1 VSDRY
6 ATFAASGAGR
16 VLVKRL
22 GLPDPPRL
30 RRHHPGARTL
40 AGAVLLGGDGRLA
53 EPVAGVLAKLHA
65 DVRRPT
71 EAAAGALE
79 TPAPARVETA
89 APAAVAVA
97 AGTEP
102 TAAEPGTQYP
112 TSVAGAT
119 VPTALLT
126 DAAEPV
132 DTAEPAQ
139 PTLAGRFGA
148 LIFDATRITSPDK
161 LHDLYAFFQ
170 PYARSLIP
178 CGRVLVLGTPP
189 ETVVEPSEAI
199 AQRALEGFTRS
210 VGKEFGHGTTAQL
223 VYVAPGAESRLEST
237 LRFLLS
243 GKSAYV
249 SGQVIRIGA
258 AGKPETD
265 PELWDWERP
274 LVGKVA
280 LVTGAAR
287 GIGASIA
294 QVLSRDG
301 ATVVCLDVPAAG
313 DALSQV
319 ANEVGGTAYQLDLAV
334 ADAPARLAEFLRDRY
349 GRVDIVV
356 HNAGIT
362 GDKTLANMSDAMW
375 STVLAVNLVAPQRV
389 NDALLEAN
397 LIPAGGRIVG
407 VSSIAGIAGNRGQT
421 NYATSKA
428 GVIGLVNAYAP
439 VLAAR
444 GITVNAVAP
453 GFIETAMTANMPMFL
468 REAGRRMNSLAQGG
482 LPVDVAETIGWCASP
497 GSDGISG
504 NVVRV
509 CGQSVLGA

>member
-6 ATFAASGAGR
+6 ANFAATGAGR
-16 VLVKRL
+16 ALVKRL

-30 RRHHPGARTL
+30 RRYHPGAREL

-53 EPVAGVLAKLHA
+53 EPIARVLANLDA

-71 EAAAGALE
+71 VTAPGAVTTAPPADDPP
-79 TPAPARVETA
+79 TPVDPGTGNATPVVQTDPTGPAD
-89 APAAVAVA
+89 VADR
-97 AGTEP
+97 
-102 TAAEPGTQYP
+102 AEPP
-112 TSVAGAT
+112 L
-119 VPTALLT
+119 P
-126 DAAEPV
+126 
-132 DTAEPAQ
+132 
-139 PTLAGRFGA
+139 GRFGA
-148 LIFDATRITSPDK
+148 LIFDATGLTSVAQ
-161 LHDLYAFFQ
+161 LQELYAFFQ
-170 PYARSLIP
+170 PYARSLVP
-178 CGRVLVLGTPP
+178 CGRVIVFGTPP
-189 ETVVEPSEAI
+189 EVATTAEETI

-223 VYVAPGAESRLEST
+223 VYVAPGAESRMEST

-258 AGKPETD
+258 AGKPATD
-265 PELWDWERP
+265 PEMWNWERP

-287 GIGASIA
+287 GIGTSIA

-319 ANEVGGTAYQLDLAV
+319 ANEIGGTALQLDLTA
-334 ADAPARLAEFLRDRY
+334 ADAPQRVVEFIGERY

-362 GDKTLANMSDAMW
+362 RDKTLANMSDAMW
-375 STVLAVNLVAPQRV
+375 STVLSVNLLAPLRV
-389 NDALLEAN
+389 NDALAEAN
-397 LIPAGGRIVG
+397 LMPAGGRIVG

-428 GVIGLVNAYAP
+428 GVIGLVTASAAA
-439 VLAAR
+439 LTAR

-453 GFIETAMTANMPMFL
+453 GFIETAMTAKMPMLL

-482 LPVDVAETIGWCASP
+482 LPIDVAETIAWFASP
-497 GSDGISG
+497 GSDGVTG

-509 CGQSVLGA
+509 CGQSLLGA